1 MAEPQ
6 SLKSVEQFGA
16 ALRPTVAPQSEKT
29 LGLIK
34 DAPVEP
40 SQATDLMTLT
50 RFAS

>member
-1 MAEPQ
+1 M
-6 SLKSVEQFGA
+6 SVEQFGA
-16 ALRPTVAPQSEKT
+16 PLWPAVAPQSGKT

-40 SQATDLMTLT
+40 SQATDLMALT